1 MGRRSRKRSAPPPP
15 ARAAGEAAAPGSAP
29 AEPRASPGPRAP
41 VRAGRPASV
50 RARLDEAP
58 PAPWAPVP
66 LVELCVLAGL
76 VLIVVALVGGGERS
90 GLLLACGVA
99 LASLAG
105 LELSIREHF
114 AGYRSHTTVLAG
126 AATVLSLVPLLFF
139 TDLPQP
145 VLLVVAVVVF
155 AAAFALLRRAFRARS
170 GGVGFRA

>member
-1 MGRRSRKRSAPPPP
+1 VGRRSRKRSAPTPPAAAAGEPDAPPP
-15 ARAAGEAAAPGSAP
+15 APAP
-29 AEPRASPGPRAP
+29 AP
-41 VRAGRPASV
+41 VRTGRPASIC
-50 RARLDEAP
+50 ARLDEAP

-76 VLIVVALVGGGERS
+76 VLIVVAFVRGSDRS

-114 AGYRSHTTVLAG
+114 AGYRSHSSVLAG
-126 AATVLSLVPLLFF
+126 AAAVLTLVPLFFF
-139 TDLPQP
+139 TTLPQP
-145 VLLVVAVVVF
+145 VLVALAAAVF
-155 AAAFALLRRAFRARS
+155 AAAFVALRRAFRARS

>member
-1 MGRRSRKRSAPPPP
+1 VGRRSRKRSAPPPP
-15 ARAAGEAAAPGSAP
+15 APAAGEATAP
-29 AEPRASPGPRAP
+29 ASEPGASTRTRPP
-41 VRAGRPASV
+41 VRTGRPASV

-76 VLIVVALVGGGERS
+76 VLIVVALVRGGDRA

-126 AATVLSLVPLLFF
+126 AAAILSVVPLYFL
-139 TDLPQP
+139 TGLPQP
-145 VLLVVAVVVF
+145 VLLVDAVVVF
-155 AAAFALLRRAFRARS
+155 AAALVLLRRAFRARS

>member
-1 MGRRSRKRSAPPPP
+1 VGRRSRKRSAPPPAP
-15 ARAAGEAAAPGSAP
+15 AAGQATAPGPAP
-29 AEPRASPGPRAP
+29 AEPRPTAGAGTP
-41 VRAGRPASV
+41 VRTGRPASV

-76 VLIVVALVGGGERS
+76 VLIVVALVRGGDRA

-126 AATVLSLVPLLFF
+126 AAAVLSAVPLFFF
-139 TDLPQP
+139 TGVPQP
-145 VLLVVAVVVF
+145 VLLVVAVLVF
-155 AAAFALLRRAFRARS
+155 AAAYLLLRRAFRARS

>member
-1 MGRRSRKRSAPPPP
+1 VGRRSRKRSAPPPAP
-15 ARAAGEAAAPGSAP
+15 AAGQATAPGPAP
-29 AEPRASPGPRAP
+29 AEPRPSAGAGTP
-41 VRAGRPASV
+41 VRTGRPASV

-76 VLIVVALVGGGERS
+76 VLIVVALVRGGDRA

-126 AATVLSLVPLLFF
+126 AAAVLSAVPLFFF
-139 TDLPQP
+139 TGVPQP
-145 VLLVVAVVVF
+145 VLLVVAVLVF
-155 AAAFALLRRAFRARS
+155 AAAYLLLRRAFRARS

>member
-1 MGRRSRKRSAPPPP
+1 MGRRSRKRSVPPSAAPAPTPE
-15 ARAAGEAAAPGSAP
+15 ARAS
-29 AEPRASPGPRAP
+29 GPDP
-41 VRAGRPASV
+41 VRAGRPAST

-76 VLIVVALVGGGERS
+76 VLIGFGVFAGGDRS
-90 GLLLACGVA
+90 GLLIACGVA

-114 AGYRSHTTVLAG
+114 AGYRSHSTVLAG
-126 AATVLSLVPLLFF
+126 ALALLGVIPLFF
-139 TDLPQP
+139 LTALPQP
-145 VLLVVAVVVF
+145 VLLVVAVAVF
-155 AAAFALLRRAFRARS
+155 AGAFLVLRRAFQARS

>member
-1 MGRRSRKRSAPPPP
+1 MGRRSRKRSAPPPAP
-15 ARAAGEAAAPGSAP
+15 AAGQATAPGPAP
-29 AEPRASPGPRAP
+29 AEPRPTAGAGTP
-41 VRAGRPASV
+41 VRTGRPASV

-76 VLIVVALVGGGERS
+76 VLIVVALVRGGDRA

-126 AATVLSLVPLLFF
+126 AAAVLSAVPLFFF
-139 TDLPQP
+139 TGVPQP
-145 VLLVVAVVVF
+145 VLLVVAVLVF
-155 AAAFALLRRAFRARS
+155 AAAYVLLRRAFRARS

>member
-50 RARLDEAP
+50 RALLDE
-58 PAPWAPVP
+58 APVP

>member
-1 MGRRSRKRSAPPPP
+1 VGRRSRKRSAPPPAP
-15 ARAAGEAAAPGSAP
+15 AAGQATAPGPAP
-29 AEPRASPGPRAP
+29 TEPRPSAGAGTP
-41 VRAGRPASV
+41 VRTGRPASV

-76 VLIVVALVGGGERS
+76 VLIVVALVRGGDRA

-126 AATVLSLVPLLFF
+126 AAAVLSAVPLFFF
-139 TDLPQP
+139 TGVPQP
-145 VLLVVAVVVF
+145 VLLVVAVLVF
-155 AAAFALLRRAFRARS
+155 AAAYVLLRRAFRARS

>member
-1 MGRRSRKRSAPPPP
+1 VGRRSRKRSAPPPAP
-15 ARAAGEAAAPGSAP
+15 AAGQATAPGPAP
-29 AEPRASPGPRAP
+29 AEPRPTAGAGTP
-41 VRAGRPASV
+41 VRTGRPASV

-76 VLIVVALVGGGERS
+76 VLIVVALVRGGDRA

-126 AATVLSLVPLLFF
+126 AAAVLSAVPLFFF
-139 TDLPQP
+139 TGVPQP
-145 VLLVVAVVVF
+145 VLLVVAVLVF
-155 AAAFALLRRAFRARS
+155 AAAYVLLRRAFRARS

>member
-1 MGRRSRKRSAPPPP
+1 M
-15 ARAAGEAAAPGSAP
+15 
-29 AEPRASPGPRAP
+29 
-41 VRAGRPASV
+41 
-50 RARLDEAP
+50 
-58 PAPWAPVP
+58 P

-76 VLIVVALVGGGERS
+76 VLIVVALVRGGDRA

-126 AATVLSLVPLLFF
+126 AAAVLTAVPLFFF
-139 TDLPQP
+139 TGVPQP
-145 VLLVVAVVVF
+145 VLLVVAVLVF
-155 AAAFALLRRAFRARS
+155 AAAFVPLRRAFRARS

>member
-1 MGRRSRKRSAPPPP
+1 MRT
-15 ARAAGEAAAPGSAP
+15 
-29 AEPRASPGPRAP
+29 
-41 VRAGRPASV
+41 GRPASM

-126 AATVLSLVPLLFF
+126 AAAVLSAVPLFFF
-139 TDLPQP
+139 TGLPQP
-145 VLLVVAVVVF
+145 VLLGVAVVVF
-155 AAAFALLRRAFRARS
+155 AAAVVLLRRAFRARS

>member
-1 MGRRSRKRSAPPPP
+1 MGRRSRKRSAPTPP
-15 ARAAGEAAAPGSAP
+15 ASEAGEPDAPRPPLAP
-29 AEPRASPGPRAP
+29 AP
-41 VRAGRPASV
+41 VRTGRQASI

-76 VLIVVALVGGGERS
+76 VLIVVALVRGGDRA

-126 AATVLSLVPLLFF
+126 TAAILSVVPLYFL
-139 TDLPQP
+139 TGLPQP

-155 AAAFALLRRAFRARS
+155 AAALVLLRRAFRARS

>member
-1 MGRRSRKRSAPPPP
+1 VGRRSRKRSAPPPAP
-15 ARAAGEAAAPGSAP
+15 AAGQATAPGPAP
-29 AEPRASPGPRAP
+29 TEPRPPAGAGTP
-41 VRAGRPASV
+41 VRTGRPASV

-76 VLIVVALVGGGERS
+76 VLIVVALVRGGDRA

-126 AATVLSLVPLLFF
+126 AAAVLSAVPLFFF
-139 TDLPQP
+139 TGVPQP
-145 VLLVVAVVVF
+145 VLLVVAVLVF
-155 AAAFALLRRAFRARS
+155 AAAYLLLRRAFRARS

>member
-1 MGRRSRKRSAPPPP
+1 VGRRSRKRSAPPPAP
-15 ARAAGEAAAPGSAP
+15 AAGHATAAGPAP
-29 AEPRASPGPRAP
+29 AEPRPTAGAGTP
-41 VRAGRPASV
+41 VRTGRPASV

-76 VLIVVALVGGGERS
+76 VLIVVALVRGGDRA

-126 AATVLSLVPLLFF
+126 AAAVLSAVPLFFF
-139 TDLPQP
+139 TGVPQP
-145 VLLVVAVVVF
+145 VLLVVAVLVF
-155 AAAFALLRRAFRARS
+155 AAAYVLLRRAFRARS

>member
-1 MGRRSRKRSAPPPP
+1 VGRRSRKRSVPPSAAPAPAPE
-15 ARAAGEAAAPGSAP
+15 ARAG
-29 AEPRASPGPRAP
+29 GPDP
-41 VRAGRPASV
+41 VRAGRPAST

-76 VLIVVALVGGGERS
+76 VLIGFGVFGGGDRS
-90 GLLLACGVA
+90 GLLIACGVA

-114 AGYRSHTTVLAG
+114 AGYRSHSTVLAG
-126 AATVLSLVPLLFF
+126 ALALVSVIPLFF
-139 TDLPQP
+139 LTALPQP
-145 VLLVVAVVVF
+145 VLLVVAVAVF
-155 AAAFALLRRAFRARS
+155 AGALLLLRRAFAARS

>member
-1 MGRRSRKRSAPPPP
+1 VGRRSRKRSDPPSAAPAPAPE
-15 ARAAGEAAAPGSAP
+15 ARAG
-29 AEPRASPGPRAP
+29 GPDP
-41 VRAGRPASV
+41 VRAGRPAST

-76 VLIVVALVGGGERS
+76 VLIGFGVFRGGDRS
-90 GLLLACGVA
+90 GLLIACGVA

-114 AGYRSHTTVLAG
+114 AGYRSHSTVLAG
-126 AATVLSLVPLLFF
+126 ALALLGVIPLFF
-139 TDLPQP
+139 LTSLPQP
-145 VLLVVAVVVF
+145 VLLVVALAVF
-155 AAAFALLRRAFRARS
+155 AGAFLVLRRAFQARS

>member
-1 MGRRSRKRSAPPPP
+1 VGRRSRKRSAPPPAP
-15 ARAAGEAAAPGSAP
+15 AAGQATAPGPAP
-29 AEPRASPGPRAP
+29 AEPRPTAGAGTP
-41 VRAGRPASV
+41 VRTGRPASV

-76 VLIVVALVGGGERS
+76 VLIVVALVRGGDRA

-126 AATVLSLVPLLFF
+126 AAAVLSAVPLFFF
-139 TDLPQP
+139 TGVPQP
-145 VLLVVAVVVF
+145 VLLVVAVLVF
-155 AAAFALLRRAFRARS
+155 GAAYLLLRRAFRARS

>member
-1 MGRRSRKRSAPPPP
+1 MGRRSRKRSAPTPPASEAGEPDAPPP
-15 ARAAGEAAAPGSAP
+15 PPLAP
-29 AEPRASPGPRAP
+29 AP
-41 VRAGRPASV
+41 VRTGRQASI